1 LKVIIL
7 AGGFGTRL
15 SEYTAS
21 QPKPM
26 VEIGGKPIL
35 WHVMELYRRQGYTDF
50 LIALGYNGHV
60 IKDYF
65 INYHTL
71 NSDFS
76 VNLATGKVTIHE
88 SYNTDITVSLIDT
101 GQLTMTGGRVG
112 LLEKYIGDETFFVT
126 YGDGLANIDLDSLLS
141 FHRNHGKIATVTAV
155 RPIARFGELVIGDE
169 MTVTSFKEKPQ
180 IGEGWI
186 NGGFFVF
193 EPELFTYIDNEN
205 TVLEKEPLER
215 IATAQQLVAYPHE
228 GFWQCMDTK
237 RDHDLLSKLASLVN
251 PPWFRD

>member
-1 LKVIIL
+1 
-7 AGGFGTRL
+7 
-15 SEYTAS
+15 
-21 QPKPM
+21 M

-50 LIALGYNGHV
+50 IIALGYNGHI

-65 INYHTL
+65 LNYHTL

-76 VNLATGKVTIHE
+76 VNLATGEVKIHK
-88 SYNTDITVSLIDT
+88 SHNSDLTVSLIDT

-112 LLEKYIGDETFFVT
+112 LLEKYIGDETFCVT

-141 FHRNHGKIATVTAV
+141 FHRSHGKIATVTAV

-193 EPELFTYIDNEN
+193 EPELFAYIDNEN

-215 IATAQQLVAYPHE
+215 IATAQQLVAYRHE

-237 RDHDLLSKLASLVN
+237 RDHDLLSKLASSDN